1 MSIAPTASQAR
12 ALREQ
17 TGLDLDECARNLFR
31 QNRITELERPSEDGP
46 EVKFRAIAE
55 ALKAKAT

>member
-17 TGLDLDECARNLFR
+17 TGMGLDECWRHLFR
-31 QNRITELERPSEDGP
+31 ENLIAELERPSEDGP

-55 ALKAKAT
+55 ALKAKAI